1 MSLAN
6 EDLVQIRDI
15 VEDVFD
21 RKIEPVLGDIQAL
34 RNDIKEMYDM
44 LADLNKRISEKSILD
59 PAFVELSEKE
69 QLLRLN
75 DILISTAKR
84 LGVELPR

>member
-1 MSLAN
+1 MSLTN

-15 VEDVFD
+15 VEGVFD
-21 RKIEPVLGDIQAL
+21 RKIEPVLGEIQAL
-34 RNDIKEMYDM
+34 RNDIKEIYDM

>member
-1 MSLAN
+1 MSLTN

-15 VEDVFD
+15 VEGVFD
-21 RKIEPVLGDIQAL
+21 RKIKPVLGEIQAL